1 MKSYR
6 NRGIEL
12 CSFLIV
18 LTFLLVVDQS
28 SILAQGIS
36 DLGSQSRGISRTAM
50 KITTEA
56 KVSDD
61 DYSNDQIPKQALKQ
75 IDPDKDRIPFD
86 DLPLSAEDLKV
97 LEEATTE
104 LIPDYQ
110 AATVN
115 IQVGGGQGS
124 GVVISPE
131 GHILTAAHVVGKV
144 GNSVVIVFTDG
155 RRHRAT
161 GVGVDVRADAAIVRL
176 DGKGPYKFIPMATN
190 EFAKPGRW
198 VVAIGHPN
206 GYETSRLPVV
216 RLGRT
221 LSITPRTIQT
231 DCSLVGGDS
240 GGPLFDLNG
249 RVVGIHSRIGVSN
262 SINYHV
268 PVQVYLNDWEELN
281 EGDTR
286 DEDSDNNSKP
296 APPRKAYLGIR
307 GRDATGT
314 GCIITEVSPN
324 GPAEDAGIK
333 PGDIITKCDGKNVK
347 NFGELVAALKAN
359 QPDDEIKIT
368 VRRNNTLKEFTVKL
382 GATEL

>member
-1 MKSYR
+1 MKKIC
-6 NRGIEL
+6 NGTVKAGCL
-12 CSFLIV
+12 LIV
-18 LTFLLVVDQS
+18 FSSLLVVEIS
-28 SILAQGIS
+28 SSLAQGVS
-36 DLGSQSRGISRTAM
+36 DLGSKSLGTSRTAL
-50 KITTEA
+50 KIATDANVAENDLVA
-56 KVSDD
+56 
-61 DYSNDQIPKQALKQ
+61 DQIPKQALKQ
-75 IDPDKDRIPFD
+75 LDPEIDRIPFD
-86 DLPLSAEDLKV
+86 DLPLSPQDLKL
-97 LEEATTE
+97 LEEATIE

-131 GHILTAAHVVGKV
+131 GHILTAAHVVGEV

-161 GVGVDVRADAAIVRL
+161 VVGLDVRADAAIVRL

-206 GYETSRLPVV
+206 GYETSRLPVI

-268 PVQVYLNDWEELN
+268 PVQVYLKDWEELN
-281 EGDTR
+281 EGDTH

-307 GRDATGT
+307 GRDATGN

-324 GPAEDAGIK
+324 GPAEDAGVK

-347 NFGELVAALKAN
+347 NFRDLVAALKSN
-359 QPDDEIKIT
+359 QPEDEIKIT
-368 VRRNNTLKEFTVKL
+368 VRRKNAMKELTVKL